1 MSKVLVLVGSP
12 RINGNTELLAQA
24 FAEGVRKQ
32 PEPQHGETGLP
43 RHEVE
48 ILNVARMN
56 IAHCIGCNTCFKREG
71 NACARHD
78 DMDNVYAAMARAEI
92 LVIASPVY
100 FYGISSQMAACID
113 RLHTPLRNTFH
124 IHKACLLLCGA
135 AGLPELFDSITKQY
149 EMALKFFNIE
159 DCGRVLVRNVK
170 EKGDIKN
177 TSALEEA
184 RQLGESI

>member
-1 MSKVLVLVGSP
+1 MSKVLILVGSP
-12 RINGNTELLAQA
+12 RVQGNTELLANA
-24 FAEGVRKQ
+24 FAEGLRQ
-32 PEPQHGETGLP
+32 QLDDAGAP

-56 IAHCIGCNTCFKREG
+56 IAHCIGCNTCFTREG

-78 DMDNVYAAMARAEI
+78 DMDKVYAALARAEI

-135 AGLPELFDSITKQY
+135 AMLPIVGL
-149 EMALKFFNIE
+149 
-159 DCGRVLVRNVK
+159 
-170 EKGDIKN
+170 
-177 TSALEEA
+177 
-184 RQLGESI
+184 